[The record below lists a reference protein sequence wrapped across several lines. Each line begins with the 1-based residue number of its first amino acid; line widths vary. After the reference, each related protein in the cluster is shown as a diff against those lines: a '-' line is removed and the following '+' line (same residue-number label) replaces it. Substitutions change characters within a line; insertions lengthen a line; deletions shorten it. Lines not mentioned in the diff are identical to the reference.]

1 MEEGMTRVTD
11 DVISGWLVGQGRAD
25 MGNMAILRST
35 GEICHMHALI
45 ALHDVDFIR
54 ILAPLRFPSHF
65 HITPST
71 VHPFLVFLSC
81 LLSPVNPLFS
91 LHCLVIPS
99 TDASLPRK
107 SFNFGAFQWR
117 ILFKLI

>member
-35 GEICHMHALI
+35 GEICHMDALI

-54 ILAPLRFPSHF
+54 ILAPLG
-65 HITPST
+65 
-71 VHPFLVFLSC
+71 
-81 LLSPVNPLFS
+81 SPATF
-91 LHCLVIPS
+91 I
-99 TDASLPRK
+99 
-107 SFNFGAFQWR
+107 
-117 ILFKLI
+117 